1 MSRLRKNPRVYLKKY
16 RPFDEPEKPARV
28 ETAVTERD
36 SEADQ
41 AEVSPEP
48 ANDEGKPIEPTK
60 VHARGPSNEERD
72 AETAPTATYVK
83 ADPASVATPDRDR
96 FYDVGYRGKL
106 HSMVDHVIEIDGP
119 PTGLEEDE
127 DIIRGMQEHFGL
139 GLLAASTRER
149 FEAAANQPYVG
160 SRELPV
166 RLVLEGQEAGR
177 RSSAGN
183 QRFTGPTYRLR
194 GPAVKGT
201 GSPSSQNRAS
211 AGRLD

>member
-16 RPFDEPEKPARV
+16 RTFDEPEKSARV

-139 GLLAASTRER
+139 GRLAASTRER
-149 FEAAANQPYVG
+149 FEAAATRASG
-160 SRELPV
+160 SGRAGGRTE
-166 RLVLEGQEAGR
+166 VLCGEPAVH
-177 RSSAGN
+177 
-183 QRFTGPTYRLR
+183 GPDISPK

-201 GSPSSQNRAS
+201 GSLSSQNRA